1 MYKNQKGV
9 FIVKLFEDLLKAI
22 RACGTIMSEG
32 ELIELAYGVYGENE
46 YIEDA
51 EGNIVDVRRIYT
63 LQGLQE
69 IADIYTDGFDCI
81 NY

>member
-1 MYKNQKGV
+1 M
-9 FIVKLFEDLLKAI
+9 LEALLKAI
-22 RACGTIMSEG
+22 RECGTIMEMD
-32 ELIELAYGVYGENE
+32 ELLELAYGMYGETE

-51 EGNIVDVRRIYT
+51 DGNLVDTRRIYT
-63 LQGLQE
+63 RQGLQE